1 MITDPIVL
9 EVLDRS
15 SAPASVV
22 RGFSY
27 GSPSHYLRPR
37 QNSPLWCS
45 STARGGADGANPKM
59 VCSSVGFRISLT
71 LSHGGS

>member
-9 EVLDRS
+9 VVLDRDEAS
-15 SAPASVV
+15 STMVT

-45 STARGGADGANPKM
+45 STARGGADGADRDA
-59 VCSSVGFRISLT
+59 VYGFRISLT
-71 LSHGGS
+71 LLGVP